1 MDRRDG
7 SKRKQFDNNE
17 PEFLFE
23 DSNPSPWREADV
35 IEFWGNFFGTSKRS
49 DFSFSLKSFAGNE
62 NRKVGFLTK
71 GGSLVEGEAS
81 MSQQKIFFGFETRN

>member
-7 SKRKQFDNNE
+7 SKRKKFDNNE

-71 GGSLVEGEAS
+71 KEDLWLKE
-81 MSQQKIFFGFETRN
+81 KLR